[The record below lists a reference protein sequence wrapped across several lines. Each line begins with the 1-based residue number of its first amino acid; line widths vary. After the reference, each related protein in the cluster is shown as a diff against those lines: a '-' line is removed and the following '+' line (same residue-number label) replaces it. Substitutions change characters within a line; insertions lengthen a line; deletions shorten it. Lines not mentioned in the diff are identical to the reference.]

1 MIPYI
6 IGVDIGGTSI
16 QSGLFDPNGH
26 LVSTWNIKTNN
37 KDRGSSIVEDLS
49 QSIEEK
55 LSEYQLDKSMILGI
69 GIGVAGFIDRESG
82 FIHESIN
89 IGWRDFPLK
98 RQMEERMG
106 LPVLIEN
113 DANAA
118 ALGERWKGAGNGAD
132 DLIVMTIGTGVGGGV
147 IANGEII
154 AGANGMGGEIGHYP
168 LDPKN
173 GFLCNCG
180 KHGCLETFSSAT
192 GIVRHALEQ
201 VKRNP
206 FGRLAQLAQKGNNLS
221 SKLIFQLAEEDDPE
235 ATAIVNQAA
244 DALGYTIA
252 ALGVICNPVY
262 ALIGGG
268 VSQAGEL
275 LLSKIERSFK
285 KYALTR
291 VSDICEIKLCT
302 LGQDAGIFGGAYL
315 IQKNRSR

>member
-1 MIPYI
+1 
-6 IGVDIGGTSI
+6 
-16 QSGLFDPNGH
+16 
-26 LVSTWNIKTNN
+26 
-37 KDRGSSIVEDLS
+37 
-49 QSIEEK
+49 
-55 LSEYQLDKSMILGI
+55 
-69 GIGVAGFIDRESG
+69 
-82 FIHESIN
+82 
-89 IGWRDFPLK
+89 
-98 RQMEERMG
+98 
-106 LPVLIEN
+106 
-113 DANAA
+113 
-118 ALGERWKGAGNGAD
+118 
-132 DLIVMTIGTGVGGGV
+132 
-147 IANGEII
+147 
-154 AGANGMGGEIGHYP
+154 GHYP

-192 GIVRHALEQ
+192 GIVRHALKQ

-206 FGRLAQLAQKGNNLS
+206 FGRLARLIKKRNNLS

-315 IQKNRSR
+315 VQKNGSR